1 MGTTVVQLRGGKG
14 LTAAEQAYLAGQITE
29 PTQAALDAYL
39 RAPALEGAADGA
51 VQVGAAITELGE
63 ATSEKFAEVDDHV
76 ALKVGQVDDAIT
88 ELGEFTSEQSAAID
102 GKLDQADAAIEQ
114 TEAAGQGAIAA
125 TAGANA
131 AAAGLLSM
139 STSFADLL
147 APGTILDAS
156 LPTSTIL
163 LGDML

>member
-1 MGTTVVQLRGGKG
+1 MATTTVVQLRGGKG
-14 LTAAEQAYLAGQITE
+14 LTAAEQAYLAGKIAQPTE
-29 PTQAALDAYL
+29 AALDAYL
-39 RAPALEGAADGA
+39 RAPALDGAEAGAALIG
-51 VQVGAAITELGE
+51 
-63 ATSEKFAEVDDHV
+63 
-76 ALKVGQVDDAIT
+76 DAIT
-88 ELGEFTSEQSAAID
+88 ELGEFTSERSAEID
-102 GKLDQADAAIEQ
+102 GKLDEADGVIEQ
-114 TEAAGQGAIAA
+114 TEAAGQGAIVA

-131 AAAGLLSM
+131 AAANLLSM